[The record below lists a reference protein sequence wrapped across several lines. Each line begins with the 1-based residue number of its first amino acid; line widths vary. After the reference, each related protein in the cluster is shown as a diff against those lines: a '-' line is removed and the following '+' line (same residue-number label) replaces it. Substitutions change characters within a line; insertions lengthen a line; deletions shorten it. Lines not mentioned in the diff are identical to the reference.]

1 MLTALHASMAL
12 RWDVPAYDVP
22 VSRRRPELH
31 QALETKPSPARG
43 PGKPTIGFIGLGSM
57 GLPMASHL
65 LKSGF
70 RVKGFD
76 ISENALRSFA
86 DSGGTAYPDATEAA
100 SETDVLMLMV
110 VNIDQAHQALF
121 ERGALANSTR
131 ASVVVLMSTCPPGEV
146 EQLAEAVIARGHR
159 FLDAPVSG
167 GVAGARDASLSIM
180 VAGDRQTYEMS
191 RNLFDVLGSKIYYL
205 GERPGQAS
213 VAKAVNQLLCG
224 VHLAA
229 AAEALSLAERAGL
242 DTSTVLEIVSG
253 SAAASWMLN
262 DRGQRMLLEDPEVT
276 SAVDIFVKDLGIV
289 LAAGSSARAALP
301 LASVA
306 HQFFLAASGQGSGSA
321 DDSQVIRAYRGMTAG
336 QKEAKK

>member
-1 MLTALHASMAL
+1 M
-12 RWDVPAYDVP
+12 
-22 VSRRRPELH
+22 H
-31 QALETKPSPARG
+31 QALEPKPSLANNPE
-43 PGKPTIGFIGLGSM
+43 KPTIGFIGLGSM
-57 GLPMASHL
+57 GFPMASHL
-65 LKSGF
+65 LRSGC

-76 ISENALRSFA
+76 ISESARRSFT
-86 DSGGTAYPDATEAA
+86 DGGGTAYSDATEAA
-100 SETDVLMLMV
+100 SDTDVLMLMV

-121 ERGALANSTR
+121 ERGALANS
-131 ASVVVLMSTCPPGEV
+131 AKGSVVILMSTCPPGDV
-146 EQLAEAVIARGHR
+146 EQLAEAVTARGHR

-180 VAGDRQTYEMS
+180 VAGDKETYEIN
-191 RNLFDVLGSKIYYL
+191 RDLFDVLGSKIYYL

-242 DTSTVLEIVSG
+242 NTSTVLEIVSG
-253 SAAASWMLN
+253 SAASSWMLN
-262 DRGQRMLLEDPEVT
+262 DRGQRMLLNEPEVT

-289 LAAGSSARAALP
+289 LAAGSSAKAALP

-336 QKEAKK
+336 QKEGNK